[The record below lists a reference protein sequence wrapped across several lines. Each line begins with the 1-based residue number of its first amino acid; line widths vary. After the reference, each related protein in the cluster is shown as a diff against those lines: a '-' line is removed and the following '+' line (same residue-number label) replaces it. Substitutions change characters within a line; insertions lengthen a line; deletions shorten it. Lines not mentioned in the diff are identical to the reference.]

1 MLAVYAGLYL
11 SYSGSAEASYRAKAV
26 QKKNQYWML
35 LSH

>member
-26 QKKNQYWML
+26 QKNQYWML